1 MRYGRNV
8 RVYERRGLTVDGE
21 AMGQTHEK
29 FVEFKRDGR
38 LLSPE
43 VVGKA
48 IAGMAVVKS
57 SELRGRSGEF
67 VQWDDKSIAE
77 LYKHN

>member
-1 MRYGRNV
+1 M
-8 RVYERRGLTVDGE
+8 RVYERRVLTADGE

-29 FVEFKRDGR
+29 FVEFKKDGR
-38 LLSPE
+38 LLSPDT
-43 VVGKA
+43 VGKA

-67 VQWDDKSIAE
+67 VQSDDKSIAE

>member
-1 MRYGRNV
+1 M
-8 RVYERRGLTVDGE
+8 VDGE

-29 FVEFKRDGR
+29 FVQFKKQGK
-38 LLSPE
+38 LLSPDT
-43 VVGKA
+43 VGNA
-48 IAGMAVVKS
+48 IAGMAVTKDTKLC
-57 SELRGRSGEF
+57 ERSGEF